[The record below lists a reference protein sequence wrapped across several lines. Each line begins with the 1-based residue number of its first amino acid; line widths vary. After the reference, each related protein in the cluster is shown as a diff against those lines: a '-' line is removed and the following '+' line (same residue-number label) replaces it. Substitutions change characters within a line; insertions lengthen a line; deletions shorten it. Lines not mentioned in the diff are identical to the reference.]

1 MGAAMVRPPNTE
13 YTQSIGACREKLSKI
28 VKITLPQFNYEFG
41 HGNFFTEW
49 SSQYFQ
55 NIYRREKIVIDGNSH
70 NKITKLQQV
79 PCFRDVY
86 LFSIQMK
93 PFNHS

>member
-1 MGAAMVRPPNTE
+1 MNLVMEIFSQNDLHN
-13 YTQSIGACREKLSKI
+13 IFKI
-28 VKITLPQFNYEFG
+28 LTDGK
-41 HGNFFTEW
+41 
-49 SSQYFQ
+49 
-55 NIYRREKIVIDGNSH
+55 KIVIDGNSH
-70 NKITKLQQV
+70 NKITKLLQV